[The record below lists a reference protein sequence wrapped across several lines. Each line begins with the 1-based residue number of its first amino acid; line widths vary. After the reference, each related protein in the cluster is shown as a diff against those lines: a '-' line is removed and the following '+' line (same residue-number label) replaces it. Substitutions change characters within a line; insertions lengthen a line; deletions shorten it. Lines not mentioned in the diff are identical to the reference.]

1 MMGAY
6 MKRKLILLGLCML
19 VVLSAFVYGIINKLV
34 TKEVTSKNI
43 VLRESEMIQ
52 VREAVYLTGYLG
64 IDEEV
69 LTEIIGYD
77 STESE
82 SSDKDAS
89 DKEEDYLTF
98 KEFRSLIESV
108 CVSLEIKKS
117 VVTKGLTYDINKL
130 RDNNAVLIDEFL
142 EFYQVT
148 LENLPDDKSKF
159 SLNTMF
165 VLGDKLVEKDND
177 DSRVLITDKGKFK
190 YNKALNY
197 ASIMTELSKEK
208 DKKLRNHDLV
218 LDDVINKK
226 LTALT
231 YENQIIYV
239 KEVLNEAVVLHNVW
253 IKQGTE
259 GSVNVFLHD
268 IDKEFPTKY
277 KLSQLIENKVGDLTI
292 EDGKIIKISIKPDT
306 IHGKVLVADSDYI
319 EIEKYG
325 KLELSEN
332 FKIYK
337 IYGELGMEVTNN
349 ILVGYSATDF
359 VVADSK
365 IVAALIKEPIRAQNI
380 RVIIKTDNFAGLYH
394 KEVKF
399 TSDKGITVTVGEKE
413 TKYNAG
419 EEVSFKVG
427 DEALSQGRVYI
438 KSDSENG
445 KIKLLSVNRND
456 GNPSYRGSMEIESTD
471 NGLIIINDVSI
482 EEYLYAVIPSEM
494 PSSYGLEALKVQA
507 ICARSYAYNQLFAN
521 GYSEYGAHVDD
532 SVSYQVYNNINE
544 TENSIQA
551 VKETYGKVIEYDDKV
566 ITAYYFSTSSGHTA
580 SINEV
585 WMGST
590 ETDYLVGKLQTKYDY
605 VDGEAIYV
613 SSQYEKPMDFST
625 EDVFREFIKDDSDT
639 TYDSEFPWYR
649 WTVNMTYDNLT
660 SSVDKNLSNR
670 YNASPSSILTLTSG
684 EVNNNPIYESVPVST
699 IGKVQN
705 VIVGKRE
712 KSGIISELIIVGSKN
727 TIKVI
732 SEYNIRSL
740 LSPNGVDVVRKDKS
754 KITSLSLLPSAY
766 FMVDKTKTEIIFTG
780 GGYGHGVGMSQNG
793 VKAMAES
800 GKAYEEILKHY
811 YTGIELG
818 FIYE

>member
-1 MMGAY
+1 

-19 VVLSAFVYGIINKLV
+19 VVLAAFVYGIVNKLV
-34 TKEVTSKNI
+34 TKEVTSENVI
-43 VLRESEMIQ
+43 LRDNEMIQ
-52 VREAVYLTGYLG
+52 VSEVLYLTGYLG

-77 STESE
+77 SAENDSTKKES
-82 SSDKDAS
+82 
-89 DKEEDYLTF
+89 KEMDYLTF
-98 KEFRSLIESV
+98 KDFRSLLESV
-108 CVSLEIKKS
+108 CVSLDIKKS
-117 VVTKGLTYDINKL
+117 VITEQLSYDINKII
-130 RDNNAVLIDEFL
+130 DNNAVLIDEFL

-148 LENLPDDKSKF
+148 LDNLPEGNSKF
-159 SLNTMF
+159 TLDTMY
-165 VLGDKLVEKDND
+165 VIGDKTIEKDKD
-177 DSRVLITDKGKFK
+177 DSKVLITDKGKFK
-190 YNKALNY
+190 YSKALNY
-197 ASIMTELSKEK
+197 SNLMKELKKEK
-208 DKKLRNHDLV
+208 DKKLRNHDLK
-218 LDDVINKK
+218 LEDVVNKK

-231 YENQIIYV
+231 YENQLIYV

-253 IKQGTE
+253 IKEGSK
-259 GSVNVFLHD
+259 GSVNAFLHD

-277 KLSQLIENKVGDLTI
+277 KLSQKIENKVGDLTI

-306 IHGKVLVADSDYI
+306 IHGKVLVADSEYI

-365 IVAALIKEPIRAQNI
+365 IVAALIKEPITAQNI

-394 KEVKF
+394 NEVKF
-399 TSDKGITVTVGEKE
+399 TSDKGVTVTIGEKE
-413 TKYNAG
+413 TKYEAG
-419 EEVSFKVG
+419 EEVSFKV
-427 DEALSQGRVYI
+427 DDKALKKGRVYI

-471 NGLIIINDVSI
+471 KGLIIINDVSI

-532 SVSYQVYNNINE
+532 SVTYQVYNNVSE

-551 VKETYGKVIEYDDKV
+551 VKETYGKVIKYDDKV

-585 WMGST
+585 WMGSAD
-590 ETDYLVGKLQTKYDY
+590 TDYLIGKLQTKYDY
-605 VDGEAIYV
+605 VDGEAVYV
-613 SSQYEKPMDFST
+613 SSQFEKPMELST
-625 EDVFREFIKDDSDT
+625 EDVFRDFIKDDSDT

-660 SSVDKNLSNR
+660 NSVDKNLSSR

-684 EVNNNPIYESVPVST
+684 EVNNNPIFESVPIST
-699 IGKVQN
+699 VGKVQN
-705 VIVGKRE
+705 VIVSKRE

-800 GKAYEEILKHY
+800 GKEYEEILKHY